1 METKQPSVQI
11 VTPTTRGGIQ
21 PEYMLSTIDALFYLT
36 KHGVDGQF
44 KVITSSWI
52 SKARNKAYRELNA
65 DFLMFIDSDMIF
77 PHHAIAKLMLSGRD
91 IIGGLYFKKGEGS
104 KPVAARMNEEGMF
117 KEIQNV
123 PNEVFEVD
131 AIGTGF
137 LLIRKT
143 VFDSFSKE
151 KIEEIG
157 EPFNFHTLA
166 SGGEESEDWA
176 FCRRAKQLGFKIYC
190 DPTIPL
196 GHIGEQTYKKEHYL
210 AFQAYEKA
218 VFGNIKYRNDLP
230 GWTTPVELNWLNE
243 TAKKMLSIVEV
254 GSWKGR
260 STHALLSGCKGA
272 VTAVDHFQGSI
283 GEDLEHAEAKTRDI
297 FEDFMANVGEFDNL
311 KVLKMPSLEAAKQIA
326 DQSVDM
332 VFIDGGHTYE
342 DIRADIA
349 AWTPKARRMVCGHDY
364 NLASVRQ
371 AVQEVFGE
379 VDTAGSIWIAD
390 LSKR

>member
-21 PEYMLSTIDALFYLT
+21 PEYVLSAVDALFYLT
-36 KHGVDGQF
+36 KHGVNGQY
-44 KVITSSWI
+44 KIITSSWI
-52 SKARNKAYRELNA
+52 SKARNKAYRELDA
-65 DFLMFIDSDMIF
+65 DFLMFIDSDTIF
-77 PHHAIAKLMLSGRD
+77 PHHAIAKLMMSGRD
-91 IIGGLYFKKGEGS
+91 IIGGLYYKKGEGS

-117 KEIQNV
+117 KEITNI

-143 VFDSFSKE
+143 VFEAFTKE
-151 KIEEIG
+151 KIEELG

-210 AFQAYEKA
+210 AFKA
-218 VFGNIKYRNDLP
+218 FEEHAVKSIKYTNDIP
-230 GWTTPVELNWLNE
+230 GWMTPLELNWLYE
-243 TAKKMLSIVEV
+243 TAQGMDSVAEI

-260 STHALLSGCKGA
+260 STHALLSGCKGT
-272 VTAVDHFQGSI
+272 VTAIDHFQGSI
-283 GEDLEHAEAKTRDI
+283 GEELEHAEAKERDI
-297 FEDFMANVGEFDNL
+297 FDDFMQNVGKFENL
-311 KVLKMPSLEAAKQIA
+311 KIMKMASLEAVK
-326 DQSVDM
+326 DFEDKSVDM
-332 VFIDGGHTYE
+332 VFIDGGHSYE
-342 DIRADIA
+342 DIRADID
-349 AWTPKARRMVCGHDY
+349 AWLPKARKIICGHDY
-364 NLASVRQ
+364 NWPGIRQ
-371 AVQEVFGE
+371 AVQETFGE
-379 VDTAGSIWIAD
+379 VDNAGSIWIKK
-390 LSKR
+390 L